1 MKKLGILFI
10 IIVAVV
16 ACKQPQKK
24 GVEKT
29 FWVNSTKITCEGVG
43 KMSCLQIK
51 RGEDFETLR
60 WESFYSNIEGFEY
73 QPGYIY
79 KIKVSENKRENVPA
93 DTSSLIYELIEI
105 VSKEQDKFLSITGIW
120 LLQQINGKDVEL
132 DPNDAVLEIN
142 SSQQKFSGKAIC
154 NQINGSIKHVEANKI
169 TISKV
174 ISTMMMCPNIDLENE
189 YISALQSVEEF
200 EIEANKLL
208 LLDLKGKTILSYKV
222 LD

>member
-1 MKKLGILFI
+1 M
-10 IIVAVV
+10 V

-24 GVEKT
+24 GFEKI
-29 FWVNSTKITCEGVG
+29 FWINSTKITCEGVG

-79 KIKVSENKRENVPA
+79 KIKVSENQKENVPEDA
-93 DTSSLIYELIEI
+93 SLFEYELVEI
-105 VSKEQDKFLSITGIW
+105 ISKEQDKFLSITGIW
-120 LLQQINGKDVEL
+120 LLQQVNGKGVGL
-132 DPNDAVLEIN
+132 HPNEVVLEIN

-154 NQINGSIKHVEANKI
+154 NEINGTIKYIEDNKI

-174 ISTMMMCPNIDLENE
+174 ISTRKMCPNLELETE

-200 EIEANKLL
+200 NIEANELR
-208 LLDLKGKTILSYKV
+208 LLDLKGKTILSYKMI
-222 LD
+222 D